1 MTVKPNLTIREL
13 ARLAGV
19 SIGTVSRAL
28 KGQPGPSASTR
39 AEVLRVAE
47 EHGYD
52 LGRLRSGRPRR
63 ILLVYNRSL
72 VGSLA
77 ANLFYSYVLHGV
89 ETACREGEEVVL
101 SVLSV
106 APTDDIVARIKRHE
120 PDGLISVGYFD
131 TDCMDALR
139 ACELPMVLADHYLPG
154 LRCVNDDNLQGA
166 LMATKHLIDGGAKRV
181 AAIFGPPVHH
191 SIALRAK
198 GFRRALFEARILA
211 DPELEITLDPE
222 LPYDEAAREA
232 MRRLLALPERPDAVF
247 AYNDLTALHAMDTCR
262 EAGIRVPEDI
272 RFVGYDDIEAAS
284 HSEPSLTTVKLDKE
298 SLGYT
303 AAMALIEGDTEPG
316 DTLLT
321 VELVVRSS
329 SKPEQARAAVDVV
342 KLPEAVPAG

>member
-28 KGQPGPSASTR
+28 KGQPGPSATTR
-39 AEVLRVAE
+39 AEVLKMAE

-52 LGRLRSGRPRR
+52 LGRLRSGKPRR
-63 ILLVYNRSL
+63 IVLVYNRSL
-72 VGSLA
+72 QGSLT

-89 ETACREGEEVVL
+89 ETACREADEVVL

-106 APTDDIVARIKRHE
+106 APSDDIVARVKRHE
-120 PDGLISVGYFD
+120 PDGLLSVGYFD
-131 TDCMDALR
+131 TDCLDALR
-139 ACELPMVLADHYLPG
+139 ACELPIVLADHFVPG

-166 LMATKHLIDGGAKRV
+166 LMATRHLIEGGAKRV

-222 LPYDEAAREA
+222 LPYIEAAREA

-247 AYNDLTALHAMDTCR
+247 AYNDLTALHAMEICH
-262 EAGIRVPEDI
+262 EAGLRVPQDI
-272 RFVGYDDIEAAS
+272 RFVGYDDIDAAS
-284 HSEPSLTTVKLDKE
+284 HSEPSLSTVKLDKE
-298 SLGYT
+298 ALGYT

-316 DTLLT
+316 DTLLP
-321 VELVVRSS
+321 VELVLRGSS
-329 SKPEQARAAVDVV
+329 GPGQPQASEGLGVSGQAVT
-342 KLPEAVPAG
+342 AT